1 MKSFRLFALLAGAV
15 AVISC
20 GNKNNKDNQSLSIVF
35 SPTCGSPGD
44 HVQIEVN
51 TDQCAT
57 NGTTVFFAPHDDG
70 IDSTAAAKATV
81 SGGAGDYTLDVVVPA
96 DAETGT
102 LLIHGCGNLGGFT
115 VESSSVFTIP
125 CPGNEDPDGGITDGG
140 DDTDASDGGDDADSG
155 TEKAPLAG
163 IVTLHN
169 NPGFAMFNGVFWP
182 GLTDAMAAIRHHLG
196 SLMPDL
202 PEGTCGEVSGETP
215 EVPPP
220 VPVGNVSLKKEGT
233 TVATFE
239 PQTSDTGTF
248 YGDMVDP
255 VTPGT
260 RLDLS
265 IEGANGFPAAELSE
279 FVDVVSALQITSPD
293 ISSDLTVPHDDLQ
306 LTFGASDATHRS
318 LSVTNILT
326 AKTVQCVIN
335 PTASSFTI
343 PKDLFEPGRNY
354 VVTVRQGKLRD
365 VTFDGRNF
373 VSVTSTQETFGVLV
387 EAGN

>member
-15 AVISC
+15 AACSFF
-20 GNKNNKDNQSLSIVF
+20 DNETTVNSKGQSVAVTF
-35 SPTCGSPGD
+35 NPTCGSPGNLI
-44 HVQIEVN
+44 QITVN
-51 TDQCAT
+51 TDRCNT
-57 NGTTVFFAPHDDG
+57 EWTYVKFSPLDPY
-70 IDSTAAAKATV
+70 DSDAQRSKAQV
-81 SGGAGDYTLDVVVPA
+81 QGEMRNWTLHVVVPKGA
-96 DAETGT
+96 QSGPVR
-102 LLIHGCGNLGGFT
+102 ISGCGNLEDEYVDSDSQFQ
-115 VESSSVFTIP
+115 IP
-125 CPGNEDPDGGITDGG
+125 CPSGDQDGGVDVDAGG
-140 DDTDASDGGDDADSG
+140 DGGDDADSG

-182 GLTDAMAAIRHHLG
+182 GLTDAGAAIRHHLG

-293 ISSDLTVPHDDLQ
+293 ISSDPTVPHDDLQ